1 MTPFGRD
8 LCPTCRGDILRL
20 PTDTGPQTFD
30 AAEFPVEQVDGRDRY
45 LVLPHAHAS
54 KIDPARPA
62 PSTCLRVHHCRETIG
77 DEAVPAA
84 RPANEP
90 PSRADYTALHRITTL
105 ISLYRSQQTG
115 TLRRHP
121 GQRTYEPVSVSARL
135 VALGRLNAEQCAL
148 CKRPLTDSP
157 DTLAVGASNS
167 DPPYTLKTCAPVCPE
182 PRSETASE
190 SALAAEAA
198 SMVREP
204 PTSGQRPAQ
213 AP

>member
-1 MTPFGRD
+1 MRPVVRD

-20 PTDTGPQTFD
+20 PTDAGPQTFD
-30 AAEFPVEQVDGRDRY
+30 AAEFPIDQVDAHDRY
-45 LVLPHAHAS
+45 VVLPHAHAS
-54 KIDPARPA
+54 KMDPARPA
-62 PSTCLRVHHCRETIG
+62 PSTCLRAHHCPDITG

-84 RPANEP
+84 RPANKP

-121 GQRTYEPVSVSARL
+121 GQRTYEPVTVSARL
-135 VALGRLNAEQCAL
+135 VALGRLHPEQCAL

-157 DTLAVGASNS
+157 DTLAVGASNT
-167 DPPYTLKTCAPVCPE
+167 DPPYTLKVCAPACPE
-182 PRSETASE
+182 PRTETASDF
-190 SALAAEAA
+190 ALTAEAA
-198 SMVREP
+198 PMVREP
-204 PTSGQRPAQ
+204 PTSAQRPTQ